1 MVGGGAAGLL
11 AAGTAARRGLSV
23 TVIERNDRMARKVMI
38 TGKGRCNLTNQTDL
52 DGLLRNIPQN
62 GRFLYA
68 AFSSFGTA
76 EVMALFEELGVPLKV
91 ERGARVF
98 PVSDRA
104 VDVVDALVRYAR
116 SGGVKFVKGRAA
128 HIQVK
133 DGCVSDLELEDGR
146 LLPTSSL
153 ILCTGGLS
161 YLATGSTGDGYTMA
175 RELGHTV
182 TALGPSLVPV
192 EVQEGFCSQLQ
203 GLSLKNVTLTLF
215 DTKKNKPVFSEL
227 GEMLFTHYG
236 LSGPLVLS
244 ASAHM
249 RPMEPLRYR
258 VCINLKP
265 GLTSQQLDN
274 RLQRDLAQFSNR
286 DFRNCLDALLPQK
299 LIPVILR
306 QSGIP
311 PVLKAN
317 QVTREMR
324 YKLIELLQ
332 NLSFGIT
339 KLRPVEEAVVTT
351 GGVSVKQINP
361 STMQSKLVKGLYFA
375 GEIIDVDAYTGG
387 YNLQIAFSTGHLAG
401 SHAGEED

>member
-153 ILCTGGLS
+153 ILCTGGVS
-161 YLATGSTGDGYTMA
+161 YPATGSTGDGYTMA